1 MVTEVLQS
9 EFEALKNE
17 LIAKYDELG
26 MRASGNFAESL
37 EVQVNDTKA
46 VLLGANYAEQLEY
59 GRKSGK
65 FPPIA
70 QIEQWINDKGIISKI
85 QGKISVSSLAFLIAR
100 KIARVGWKREEFGGV
115 ELITQVVTPERIQQI
130 LDKVSD
136 IYLGTLTSDIQK
148 VIIKE
153 FAA

>member
-59 GRKSGK
+59 GRKAGK

-70 QIEQWINDKGIISKI
+70 QIEQWINYKGIMSNI

>member
-59 GRKSGK
+59 GRKAGK

>member
-46 VLLGANYAEQLEY
+46 ILLGANYAEQLEY
-59 GRKSGK
+59 GRKAGK

-70 QIEQWINDKGIISKI
+70 QIEKWINDKGIMSKI

-136 IYLGTLTSDIQK
+136 IYRGTLTSDIQK